1 MEGLTTKEVK
11 ASLRM
16 MGAKYQVKIFESD
29 SSYSVEADMNRF
41 LAGIGTKIDIIE
53 FFQVGAATALAYPPA
68 NYSASMA
75 NPLKVEISTPGSDP
89 TQSYCA
95 KCGSYGNDALTSSQT
110 PSTQDQKSAFAVGLL
125 YIEYPEESPTA
136 DKAEA

>member
-16 MGAKYQVKIFESD
+16 MGAKYQVKIFEAD
-29 SSYSVEADMNRF
+29 SAYSVEADMNRF

-53 FFQVGAATALAYPPA
+53 FFPVGAATALTYPPA
-68 NYSASMA
+68 NHSASMSS
-75 NPLKVEISTPGSDP
+75 PLKVEISTPGSDS

-95 KCGSYGNDALTSSQT
+95 KCGSYENDALTSSQT
-110 PSTQDQKSAFAVGLL
+110 HSARDEKSAFTVGLL
-125 YIEYPEESPTA
+125 YIEYPEESSTA
-136 DKAEA
+136 DEAEA